1 MKIVVGLK
9 VYVRLPQLFIVI
21 VPDVLCRPMVDVI

>member
-9 VYVRLPQLFIVI
+9 VYVRLSQLFIVI